1 MKKVFATCANVSSG
15 VVKNTCRLPWGWS
28 DNLHFVS
35 TYWMR
40 CAVPTS
46 SPSPPPATIVF
57 IMADSLCAPHVY
69 AMQAPE
75 LSIRREKTEQRW
87 CVKQKK

>member
-1 MKKVFATCANVSSG
+1 MHIY
-15 VVKNTCRLPWGWS
+15 RLPEGS
-28 DNLHFVS
+28 ERYPPPHLMSIFRI
-35 TYWMR
+35 R

-46 SPSPPPATIVF
+46 SPSATIVF
-57 IMADSLCAPHVY
+57 IMADSLYAPHVY

>member
-28 DNLHFVS
+28 DNLHLVS
-35 TYWMR
+35 TYRMR
-40 CAVPTS
+40 RAVPTS
-46 SPSPPPATIVF
+46 SPSPSATIVF
-57 IMADSLCAPHVY
+57 IIADSLYAPHVY
-69 AMQAPE
+69 VMQAPE

>member
-1 MKKVFATCANVSSG
+1 MKKVFATCANVYSG
-15 VVKNTCRLPWGWS
+15 VVKNTCRLPWGRS
-28 DNLHFVS
+28 DIPHLMS
-35 TYWMR
+35 IYRIR

-46 SPSPPPATIVF
+46 SPSPSATIVF
-57 IMADSLCAPHVY
+57 IMADSLYAPHVY
-69 AMQAPE
+69 IMQAPE